1 MSSYTSKKNLPAGP
15 MTGDKSY
22 SGEPPIIFRPDFW
35 RVSFRYH
42 PFREPRY
49 YLGGTR
55 LKKDGTPSVRA
66 SQARKT
72 VTSAEVPSE
81 VIEDV
86 REQIRKESNEAVAE
100 AGEML
105 AMLDKDHS

>member
-1 MSSYTSKKNLPAGP
+1 MSAYTSKVSIPTEP

-35 RVSFRYH
+35 MVSFRYH

-55 LKKDGTPSVRA
+55 LKKDGTPTIRA
-66 SQARKT
+66 SRARKT
-72 VTSAEVPSE
+72 VTSADVPAE
-81 VIEDV
+81 VIDDV
-86 REQIRKESNEAVAE
+86 REQIRKEANEAVAE

-105 AMLDKDHS
+105 AMLDRDRS